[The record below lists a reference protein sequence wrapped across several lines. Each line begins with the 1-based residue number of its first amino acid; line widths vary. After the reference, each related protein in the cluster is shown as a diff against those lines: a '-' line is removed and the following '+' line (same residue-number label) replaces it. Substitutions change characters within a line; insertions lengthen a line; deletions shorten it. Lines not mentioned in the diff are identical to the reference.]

1 MSVTSIE
8 VVKHD
13 DTVQGIIRN
22 PSGFIIDIA
31 EHPNADEVVDILFE
45 RYDIGAV
52 QLSDGTLDTGDQL
65 SVREVAELITL
76 GL

>member
-1 MSVTSIE
+1 MSVISIE
-8 VVKHD
+8 VCRD
-13 DTVQGIIRN
+13 DNVVRGIIRN
-22 PSGFIIDIA
+22 PSGFIIDVA
-31 EHPNADEVVDILFE
+31 EHSDPDLVVDILFQ
-45 RYDIGAV
+45 RYDIRAV